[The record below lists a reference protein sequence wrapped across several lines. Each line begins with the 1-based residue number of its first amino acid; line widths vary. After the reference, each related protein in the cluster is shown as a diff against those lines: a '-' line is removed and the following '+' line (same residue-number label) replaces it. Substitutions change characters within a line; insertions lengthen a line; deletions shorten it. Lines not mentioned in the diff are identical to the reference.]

1 MRAVVLHVLVAVV
14 MLANAGCWAL
24 AVAVLVSPLGAA
36 GIPLVLLA
44 TATGSLVGLM
54 ALWPE
59 RGWWG

>member
-24 AVAVLVSPLGAA
+24 AVAVLSASLGPA

-44 TATGSLVGLM
+44 TAAGSMVGLM
-54 ALWPE
+54 AIWPE